1 MANIS
6 KVKRDELLKKIDSI
20 KEYLLLSIVFVTITE
35 DLISCLNELKLEIDN
50 KKYGLTF

>member
-6 KVKRDELLKKIDSI
+6 KVKRDELLKKIDSK
-20 KEYLLLSIVFVTITE
+20 KEYLLLSSVRDNRTE

-50 KKYGLTF
+50 KNMG